1 MALKTVGTAGT
12 TSLDGVVWSQ
22 DPAVLSRA
30 DVAAL
35 IQLNTGDQTTGHPI
49 AQPCGIGGIE
59 QSFGKLIVPN
69 RGSLIIYPGDVL
81 AVDNRGGVILVTAY
95 SAAGTDWV
103 VSA

>member
-1 MALKTVGTAGT
+1 MALRTVGTAGT

-35 IQLNTGDQTTGHPI
+35 IQLITDDLTTGHPV
-49 AQPCGIGGIE
+49 AQVSGVGGLE
-59 QSFGKLIVPN
+59 QSAGKLWVPN
-69 RGSLIIYPGDVL
+69 RGSLVIYPGDVL
-81 AVDNRGGVILVTAY
+81 AVDNRGGVILITAY

-103 VSA
+103 VS